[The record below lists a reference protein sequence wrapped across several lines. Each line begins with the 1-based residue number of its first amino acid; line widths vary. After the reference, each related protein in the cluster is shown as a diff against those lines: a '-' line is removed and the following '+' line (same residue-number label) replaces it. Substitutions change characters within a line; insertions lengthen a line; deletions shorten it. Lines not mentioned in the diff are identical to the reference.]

1 MYSNKLLKIILATMI
16 SISTVTAA
24 GKVSGATSHEAPSWF
39 KESFLDMSEDI
50 EEASEEGKHVMLFM
64 DLDSCPYCTRMLK
77 ESFIK
82 DGETKAFAKN
92 HFDVININ
100 IKGSKE
106 IAWDEDTD
114 FTEKELAIK
123 LKVQYSPTVLFLD
136 NDKNIVVRVN
146 GYRSAKNFKNIM
158 EYVNGKH
165 YKNMKLGLF
174 LDKVKAKNLYTLKEN
189 KLFTSITDLS
199 KITSPLAIIFEDGSC
214 TQCDYLHNTTFKNK
228 DVLAELSAYTIVR
241 LDASDTKTIITPNG
255 EKISA
260 KQWANKINLD
270 YRPGIL
276 LYNEKELIS
285 TVDALLY
292 SFHFKELLRY
302 VSTKQYK
309 VYGGYLQYLSVRQS
323 KLIKKGININLAK

>member
-1 MYSNKLLKIILATMI
+1 MYKNKLFNIIIALTL
-16 SISTVTAA
+16 SISYLNGS
-24 GKVSGATSHEAPSWF
+24 GKVTGGTSHDAPSWF
-39 KESFLDMSEDI
+39 KESFLDISEDI
-50 EEASEEGKHVMLFM
+50 EEASDEGKHVMLFM

-82 DGETKAFAKN
+82 QTPTKDFAKN

-106 IAWDEDTD
+106 IAWDEDTSLS
-114 FTEKELAIK
+114 EKELATK

-136 NDKNIVVRVN
+136 KDKNIVVRVN

-158 EYVNGKH
+158 EYVSGKH
-165 YKNMKLGLF
+165 YQNMKLGEF

-189 KLFTSITDLS
+189 KLFSNIKDLS
-199 KITSPLAIIFEDGSC
+199 KIQTPLAIVFEDGSC

-228 DVLAELSAYTIVR
+228 DVLEELSKYTIVR
-241 LDASDTKTIITPNG
+241 VDASSTKDIITPAG
-255 EKISA
+255 EKISPKKWA
-260 KQWANKINLD
+260 KKINLT

-276 LYNEKELIS
+276 LYNEKKLIS

-302 VSTKQYK
+302 VSHKEYK
-309 VYGGYLQYLSVRQS
+309 NFDGYLQYLSARQ
-323 KLIKKGININLAK
+323 KELVKQGININLAK